1 MIKGRI
7 MGEILVVEVEAE
19 VVVVVV
25 IGVEVTVETI
35 GNEKHEVEV

>member
-1 MIKGRI
+1 MIKTRI
-7 MGEILVVEVEAE
+7 VGEILVAEVEAE

-25 IGVEVTVETI
+25 IGVEVTVEMV